1 MSDERNTTGQP
12 DTSLDEA
19 LHRPLGGFSP
29 SSPDYRP
36 LSPMDLQG
44 PTAPSRTVS
53 MPKPA
58 PAPRP
63 ESEYPTLPDGV
74 PTPGRIPAYQPY
86 QPYAPSQAL
95 APMPAPMP
103 APRSMPL
110 AAQPQRPPWS
120 PAPSAPPPVR
130 APATPPPVQLPAP
143 QLPNAP
149 YGAPQLRWNN
159 TPVAIEAIAAFF
171 GLFGLGW
178 LYAGRNPTGILLLV
192 GGLLWDA
199 IGLAL
204 LPTGV
209 GAVCFLPVHVA
220 FVTLSAVRLSGSIR
234 RSGYV

>member
-1 MSDERNTTGQP
+1 MSDERNATGQP

-19 LHRPLGGFSP
+19 WDRPLGGFSP
-29 SSPDYRP
+29 SSPNYRP
-36 LSPMDLQG
+36 LPPMDLQG
-44 PTAPSRTVS
+44 PTVPSRTVS
-53 MPKPA
+53 MPRPA
-58 PAPRP
+58 PPPRP

-86 QPYAPSQAL
+86 QPYAP
-95 APMPAPMP
+95 PPAPAPLP
-103 APRSMPL
+103 APRSVPL
-110 AAQPQRPPWS
+110 AAQPQPHPW
-120 PAPSAPPPVR
+120 
-130 APATPPPVQLPAP
+130 APATSAQPPVQPPAP
-143 QLPNAP
+143 QTQLPSAP
-149 YGAPQLRWNN
+149 YGAPRLRWNN

-204 LPTGV
+204 LTTGI

-220 FVTLSAVRLSGSIR
+220 LVTLSTVRLSASIR